1 LLQDE
6 LQKLDTHPSVHVTKS
21 VVIKWKEPDE
31 IERIANL
38 DSAYKKSLAIKCYL
52 KVWGNLYALI

>member
-1 LLQDE
+1 VLQDE

-38 DSAYKKSLAIKCYL
+38 DSTYKKKSCHQMLL
-52 KVWGNLYALI
+52 KGMR

>member
-1 LLQDE
+1 LQDE

-31 IERIANL
+31 IERIANH
-38 DSAYKKSLAIKCYL
+38 SSHINKAIIIQIIHPKR
-52 KVWGNLYALI
+52 N

>member
-1 LLQDE
+1 VLQDE

-31 IERIANL
+31 IEKIANL
-38 DSAYKKSLAIKCYL
+38 DSAYKSY
-52 KVWGNLYALI
+52 YHSSHTS